1 MPIILCWGVFARKP
15 ENYDIW
21 NDMKTADNIRNRLI
35 DKILAIQNTDFL
47 KALDNLVST
56 SAQADT
62 VQLTKEQKEML
73 KMSESNISAGKL
85 ISQDKLDFEDKE
97 WLRNQ

>member
-1 MPIILCWGVFARKP
+1 
-15 ENYDIW
+15 
-21 NDMKTADNIRNRLI
+21 MKTADNIRNRLI

>member
-1 MPIILCWGVFARKP
+1 
-15 ENYDIW
+15 
-21 NDMKTADNIRNRLI
+21 MKTADNIRNRLI

-62 VQLTKEQKEML
+62 VRITKEQREML
-73 KMSESNISAGKL
+73 KMSERDIAAGKL
-85 ISQDKLDFEDKE
+85 ISHDRLDIEDKE